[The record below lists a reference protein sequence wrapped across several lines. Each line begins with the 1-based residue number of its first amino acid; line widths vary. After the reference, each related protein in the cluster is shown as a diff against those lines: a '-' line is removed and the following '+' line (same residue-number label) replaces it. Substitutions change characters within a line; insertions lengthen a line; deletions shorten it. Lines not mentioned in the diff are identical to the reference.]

1 MTTTA
6 PVVSVL
12 VDTPNQVF
20 VNQDSPN
27 LLQVRVAKT
36 GETGAA
42 GAGYSGVTSATSL
55 SIGAGSKVF
64 TLNTASS
71 AFATGAR
78 VRASAANPINYM
90 EGIVTISGTTMT
102 MTCDSFGGSS
112 FFASWNIHLAGD
124 KGDDGTP
131 GGSYVHTQSSAS
143 STWTVTHSLGYYPGG
158 ISVID
163 SGETIV
169 IGDVTHTNINTFT
182 VSFSTAFSGKVYV
195 S

>member
-1 MTTTA
+1 MTNIA

-12 VDTPNQVF
+12 VDTPNQVYI
-20 VNQDSPN
+20 NEETPN
-27 LLQVRVAKT
+27 LLQVRTAR
-36 GETGAA
+36 TGAD
-42 GAGYSGVTSATSL
+42 GAGYSGVTSTTSL

-64 TLNTASS
+64 TLSTASS

-78 VRASAANPINYM
+78 VRASAANPANYM

-124 KGDDGTP
+124 KGSTGAA
-131 GGSYVHTQSSAS
+131 GGSYVHYQSSPAS
-143 STWTVTHSLGYYPGG
+143 VWTVTHNLGYFVGG

-163 SGETIV
+163 SGESIV
-169 IGDVTHTNINTFT
+169 VGDVTHTSINQFT
-182 VSFSTAFSGKVYV
+182 VSFSTSFSGKVYV

>member
-1 MTTTA
+1 MTTTS

-12 VDTPNQVF
+12 VDAPNQVF

-27 LLQVRVAKT
+27 LLQVRTART
-36 GETGAA
+36 GDT
-42 GAGYSGVTSATSL
+42 GAGYAGVTSATSL
-55 SIGAGSKVF
+55 SIGAGTKVF
-64 TLNTASS
+64 TLSTASS

-78 VRASAANPINYM
+78 VRASAVDPANYM
-90 EGIVTISGTTMT
+90 EGVVTISGTTMT

-124 KGDDGTP
+124 KGATGAT
-131 GGSYVHTQSSAS
+131 GGSHVHNQSSS
-143 STWTVTHSLGYYPGG
+143 SSLWTVTHNLGYYPGG

-163 SGETIV
+163 SGESIV
-169 IGDVTHTNINTFT
+169 VGDVTHTSINAFT
-182 VSFSTAFSGKVYV
+182 VSFSTAFTGKVYV

>member
-1 MTTTA
+1 M
-6 PVVSVL
+6 PEIVSVL
-12 VDTPNQVF
+12 TDTANQVF
-20 VNQDSPN
+20 INQDSPN
-27 LLQVRVAKT
+27 LLQVRTAKT
-36 GETGAA
+36 GAD
-42 GAGYSGVTSATSL
+42 GAGYSGVTSTTSL
-55 SIGAGSKVF
+55 SIGAGTKVF
-64 TLNTASS
+64 TLSTASS

-78 VRASAANPINYM
+78 VRASAVNPANYM

-124 KGDDGTP
+124 KGATGAA
-131 GGSYVHTQSSAS
+131 GSSYVHYQSAAAS
-143 STWTVTHSLGYYPGG
+143 VWTVNHNLGYFAGG

-163 SGETIV
+163 SGESIV
-169 IGDVTHTNINTFT
+169 VGDITHTSINQFT

>member
-1 MTTTA
+1 MTTTS

-12 VDTPNQVF
+12 VDAPNQVF

-36 GETGAA
+36 GEA
-42 GAGYSGVTSATSL
+42 GAGYGGVTSATSL

-64 TLNTASS
+64 TLSTSSS

-78 VRASAANPINYM
+78 VRASSTVSPNNYM

-102 MTCDSFGGSS
+102 MTCDSFGGSGTP
-112 FFASWNIHLAGD
+112 ASWNIHLAGD
-124 KGDDGTP
+124 KGDTGAA
-131 GGSYVHTQSSAS
+131 GGSYVHHQSSAAS
-143 STWTVTHSLGYYPGG
+143 VWTVTHNLGYYAGG

-163 SGETIV
+163 SGESIV
-169 IGDVTHTNINTFT
+169 VGDVTHTSINEFT

>member
-1 MTTTA
+1 M
-6 PVVSVL
+6 PEIVSVL
-12 VDTPNQVF
+12 TDTANQVF
-20 VNQDSPN
+20 INQDSPN
-27 LLQVRVAKT
+27 LLQVRTAKT
-36 GETGAA
+36 GAT
-42 GAGYSGVTSATSL
+42 GAGYSGVTSTTSL

-64 TLNTASS
+64 TLSTASS

-78 VRASAANPINYM
+78 VRASASDPTNYM

-124 KGDDGTP
+124 KGATGAT
-131 GGSYVHTQSSAS
+131 GGSYVHNQSSSAS
-143 STWTVTHSLGYYPGG
+143 VWTVTHNLGYFPGG

-163 SGETIV
+163 SGESIV
-169 IGDVTHTNINTFT
+169 VGDVTHTSINQFT
-182 VSFSTAFSGKVYV
+182 VSFSTSFSGKVYV

>member
-1 MTTTA
+1 MTNIA

-12 VDTPNQVF
+12 VDTPNQVYI
-20 VNQDSPN
+20 NEETPN
-27 LLQVRVAKT
+27 LLQVRTAKT
-36 GETGAA
+36 GAT
-42 GAGYSGVTSATSL
+42 GAGYSDVTSTTSL

-64 TLNTASS
+64 TLSTASS

-78 VRASAANPINYM
+78 VRASASDPTNYM

-124 KGDDGTP
+124 KGATGAT
-131 GGSYVHTQSSAS
+131 GGSYVHNQSSSAS
-143 STWTVTHSLGYYPGG
+143 VWTVTHNLGYFPGG

-163 SGETIV
+163 SGESIV
-169 IGDVTHTNINTFT
+169 VGDVTHTSISQFT
-182 VSFSTAFSGKVYV
+182 VSFSTSFSGKVYV

>member
-1 MTTTA
+1 MTTTS

-12 VDTPNQVF
+12 VDAPNQVF

-27 LLQVRVAKT
+27 LLQVRTART
-36 GETGAA
+36 GDT
-42 GAGYSGVTSATSL
+42 GAGYAGVTSATSV
-55 SIGAGSKVF
+55 SIGAGTKVF
-64 TLNTASS
+64 TLSTASS

-78 VRASAANPINYM
+78 VRASAVNPTNYM

-124 KGDDGTP
+124 KGATGAT
-131 GGSYVHTQSSAS
+131 GGSYVHNQSSS
-143 STWTVTHSLGYYPGG
+143 SSLWTVTHNLGYYPGG

-163 SGETIV
+163 SGESIV
-169 IGDVTHTNINTFT
+169 VGDVTHTSMSQFT
-182 VSFSTAFSGKVYV
+182 VSFSTAFTGKVYV

>member
-1 MTTTA
+1 MTNIA

-12 VDTPNQVF
+12 VDTPNQVYI
-20 VNQDSPN
+20 NEDTPN
-27 LLQVRVAKT
+27 LLQVRTAKT
-36 GETGAA
+36 GAT
-42 GAGYSGVTSATSL
+42 GAGYSGVTSTTSL

-64 TLNTASS
+64 TLSTASS

-78 VRASAANPINYM
+78 VRASAADPTNYM

-124 KGDDGTP
+124 KGATGAT
-131 GGSYVHTQSSAS
+131 GGSYVHNQSSSAS
-143 STWTVTHSLGYYPGG
+143 VWTVTHNLGYFPGG

-163 SGETIV
+163 SGESIV
-169 IGDVTHTNINTFT
+169 VGDVTHTSISQFT
-182 VSFSTAFSGKVYV
+182 VSFSTSFSGKVYV

>member
-1 MTTTA
+1 MTNIA

-12 VDTPNQVF
+12 VDTPNQVYI
-20 VNQDSPN
+20 NEETPN
-27 LLQVRVAKT
+27 LLQVRTAKT
-36 GETGAA
+36 GAT
-42 GAGYSGVTSATSL
+42 GAGYSGVTSTTSL

-64 TLNTASS
+64 TLSTASS

-78 VRASAANPINYM
+78 VRASAADPTNYM

-124 KGDDGTP
+124 KGAVGAT
-131 GGSYVHTQSSAS
+131 GGSYVHNQSSSAS
-143 STWTVTHSLGYYPGG
+143 VWTVTHNLGYFPGG

-163 SGETIV
+163 SGESIV
-169 IGDVTHTNINTFT
+169 VGDVTHTSISQFT
-182 VSFSTAFSGKVYV
+182 VSFSTSFSGKVYV

>member
-1 MTTTA
+1 MTNIA

-12 VDTPNQVF
+12 VDTPNQVYI
-20 VNQDSPN
+20 NEETPN
-27 LLQVRVAKT
+27 LLQVRTAK
-36 GETGAA
+36 TGAA
-42 GAGYSGVTSATSL
+42 GAGYSGVTSTTSL

-64 TLNTASS
+64 TLSTASS

-78 VRASAANPINYM
+78 VRASASDPTNYM

-124 KGDDGTP
+124 KGAVGAT
-131 GGSYVHTQSSAS
+131 GGSYVHNQSSSAS
-143 STWTVTHSLGYYPGG
+143 LWTVTHNLGYFPGG

-163 SGETIV
+163 SGESIV
-169 IGDVTHTNINTFT
+169 VGDVTHTSISQFT
-182 VSFSTAFSGKVYV
+182 VSFSTSFSGKVYV

>member
-1 MTTTA
+1 MTTLIT
-6 PVVSVL
+6 SVL
-12 VDTPNQVF
+12 VDTPNQVY

-36 GETGAA
+36 GET

-64 TLNTASS
+64 TLSTASS

-78 VRASAANPINYM
+78 ARASAVDPTNYM

-124 KGDDGTP
+124 KGADGTP

-143 STWTVTHSLGYYPGG
+143 STWTVTHDLGYYPGG

-169 IGDVTHTNINTFT
+169 VGDITHTSISQFT
-182 VSFSTAFSGKVYV
+182 VSFSTSFSGKVYV

>member
-1 MTTTA
+1 MTTTS

-12 VDTPNQVF
+12 VDAPNQVF

-27 LLQVRVAKT
+27 LLQVRTART
-36 GETGAA
+36 GDT
-42 GAGYSGVTSATSL
+42 GAGYAGVTSATSV
-55 SIGAGSKVF
+55 SIGAGTKVF
-64 TLNTASS
+64 TLSTASS

-78 VRASAANPINYM
+78 VRASAVDPTNYM

-124 KGDDGTP
+124 KGATGAT
-131 GGSYVHTQSSAS
+131 GGSHVHTQSSAS
-143 STWTVTHSLGYYPGG
+143 STWTVTHNLGYYPGG

-163 SGETIV
+163 SGESIV
-169 IGDVTHTNINTFT
+169 VGDVTHTSMSQFT

>member
-1 MTTTA
+1 MTTTS

-12 VDTPNQVF
+12 VDAPNQVF

-27 LLQVRVAKT
+27 LLQVRTART
-36 GETGAA
+36 GDT
-42 GAGYSGVTSATSL
+42 GAGYAGVTSATSV
-55 SIGAGSKVF
+55 SIGAGTKVF
-64 TLNTASS
+64 TLSTASS

-78 VRASAANPINYM
+78 VRASAVDPANYM

-124 KGDDGTP
+124 KGATGAT

-143 STWTVTHSLGYYPGG
+143 STWTVTHNLGYYPGG

-163 SGETIV
+163 SGESIV
-169 IGDVTHTNINTFT
+169 VGDVTHTSMSQFT

>member
-1 MTTTA
+1 MTTLIT
-6 PVVSVL
+6 SVL
-12 VDTPNQVF
+12 VDAPNQVF

-36 GETGAA
+36 GETGA
-42 GAGYSGVTSATSL
+42 GYGGVTSATSL
-55 SIGAGSKVF
+55 SISAGSKVF
-64 TLNTASS
+64 TLSTLSS

-78 VRASAANPINYM
+78 VRASSTANPNNYM

-124 KGDDGTP
+124 KGATGAT

-169 IGDVTHTNINTFT
+169 VGDVTHTNINTFT

>member
-1 MTTTA
+1 MTTTS

-12 VDTPNQVF
+12 VDAPNQVF

-27 LLQVRVAKT
+27 LLQVRTART
-36 GETGAA
+36 GDT
-42 GAGYSGVTSATSL
+42 GAGYAGVTSATSV
-55 SIGAGSKVF
+55 SIGAGTKVF
-64 TLNTASS
+64 TLSTASS

-78 VRASAANPINYM
+78 VRASAVDPTNYM
-90 EGIVTISGTTMT
+90 EGVVTISGTTMT

-124 KGDDGTP
+124 KGATGET
-131 GGSYVHTQSSAS
+131 GGSYVHNQSSS
-143 STWTVTHSLGYYPGG
+143 SSLWTVTHNLGYYPGG

-163 SGETIV
+163 SGESIV
-169 IGDVTHTNINTFT
+169 VGDVTHTSISQFT
-182 VSFSTAFSGKVYV
+182 VSFSTAFTGKVYV

>member
-1 MTTTA
+1 MTTTS

-12 VDTPNQVF
+12 VDAPNQVF

-27 LLQVRVAKT
+27 LLQVRTART
-36 GETGAA
+36 GDT
-42 GAGYSGVTSATSL
+42 GAGYAGVTSATSV
-55 SIGAGSKVF
+55 SIGAGTKVF
-64 TLNTASS
+64 TLSTASS

-78 VRASAANPINYM
+78 VRASAVDPTNYM
-90 EGIVTISGTTMT
+90 EGVVTISGTTMT

-124 KGDDGTP
+124 KGATGAT
-131 GGSYVHTQSSAS
+131 GGSYVHNQSSS
-143 STWTVTHSLGYYPGG
+143 SSLWTVTHNLGYYPGG

-163 SGETIV
+163 SGESIV
-169 IGDVTHTNINTFT
+169 VGDVTHTSISQFT
-182 VSFSTAFSGKVYV
+182 VSFSTSFTGKVYV